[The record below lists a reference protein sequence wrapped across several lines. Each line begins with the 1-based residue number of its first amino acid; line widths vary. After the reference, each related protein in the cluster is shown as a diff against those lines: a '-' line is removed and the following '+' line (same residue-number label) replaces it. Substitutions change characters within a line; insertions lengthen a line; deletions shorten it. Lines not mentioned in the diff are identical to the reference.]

1 MEYAS
6 ELVPRILRDIDD
18 SVLAL
23 DSRGHIIYM
32 NPQCRALLDL
42 GDNALGRTYAE
53 VFFDEERKENDSF
66 HQFVVDAVCQKE
78 QTHCGTVTFTDKNN
92 KKIHLRITSSFLR
105 DENAA

>member
-1 MEYAS
+1 MEYTS

-53 VFFDEERKENDSF
+53 VFFDVQEAKND
-66 HQFVVDAVCQKE
+66 V
-78 QTHCGTVTFTDKNN
+78 
-92 KKIHLRITSSFLR
+92 
-105 DENAA
+105 